1 MGMETETG
9 IESVGE
15 KRVIL
20 VETTGITEISEIAE
34 TPEITEIVPGMVE
47 TPRTVEIVLTQ
58 GYLGTA
64 GIQGKVEKLLEI
76 KSVRK
81 LWNAAANVSVN
92 VSVRRN

>member
-15 KRVIL
+15 NHVIP
-20 VETTGITEISEIAE
+20 VETTGITEISEIAG
-34 TPEITEIVPGMVE
+34 TPEITEIVPGMVG
-47 TPRTVEIVLTQ
+47 TPKTVETVLTQ

-64 GIQGKVEKLLEI
+64 GVQEKVEKLLEI